1 MWLTGPQFPYLLAK
15 QVQQGVVN
23 IPKPLKWGFPF
34 LWTCFPSCEC
44 LVIPGR
50 GRESSRWLHFCSW
63 LAALISRKSSYI
75 LGTPFFLSSCIRKE
89 TFRSDWRDEFHD
101 YRTLWTEYKKPR
113 RILHLNHRKSIS
125 RVFCITQY
133 LQRDK
138 MWCGDRLWAL
148 EAGDPAPMPALPL
161 PSCATRG
168 KFPIIATTVCLCAR
182 HFTEMV
188 SSHHDNHP
196 HFTH

>member
-1 MWLTGPQFPYLLAK
+1 MSREQSPTWLTGPQFPYLLAK

-23 IPKPLKWGFPF
+23 IPKALKWGFPF

-50 GRESSRWLHFCSW
+50 GGENSRWLHFCSW

-75 LGTPFFLSSCIRKE
+75 LGTPSFLSSCIRKE

-113 RILHLNHRKSIS
+113 RILYLNHRKSIS
-125 RVFCITQY
+125 RVFCITQTIVFAK
-133 LQRDK
+133 R
-138 MWCGDRLWAL
+138 
-148 EAGDPAPMPALPL
+148 
-161 PSCATRG
+161 
-168 KFPIIATTVCLCAR
+168 
-182 HFTEMV
+182 
-188 SSHHDNHP
+188 
-196 HFTH
+196 